1 MAPVRVDSGSFDRLA
16 TPSIIRNSDYACLL
30 VDFLA
35 AHDLSRC
42 RFWFIPCA
50 INSGNLLA

>member
-50 INSGNLLA
+50 VNSGNLLA